1 MHSSPTRTKPD
12 TTGIGPCHSLSSVST
27 AAAVSIKSA
36 DTSASGGSK
45 LLFGEIDTG
54 SEQSLNNY
62 ASICDFVQCGSSTF
76 LRFWLDDRCRENFL
90 SFLPKDDLKAFRLTC
105 HGISARAA
113 PEMFRDLHI
122 TFRTN
127 TFTKPAKMAALDCIG
142 YHVRK
147 LSFGFPQ
154 TAESSLPPLVNPT
167 TGTEMGF
174 TYIPRVERS
183 NTQDPKYGDVAT
195 TEALTRQYPAIF
207 HASTNASALQ
217 LSGEG
222 RTEHC
227 RLRIDVATLCG
238 RAHQLSHSSKSVLD
252 VMVPNGLQYLMPHA
266 GYGTTPASTRVWSR
280 IQHLTLRLITQ
291 GDRKEQ
297 QTLHRY
303 LRSFHERLTELSV
316 RWEGHRGPFPLI
328 GLPHTAMTKAGASRV
343 SHKDQIAVQPS
354 IGSARL
360 KRLIVCNAQ
369 ASAAEINA
377 LIGSN
382 NETLHE
388 VELQD
393 VELTEGEWQ
402 DVFTTSGSRP
412 LVKPRTPELKTLA
425 IPDKRPVAVKPL
437 PALPLQSPRSA
448 LCSLGPMA
456 ASNRREVHQGY
467 CTEDTRSSKKRRSGT
482 YSETLKELIQV
493 ATQRHRG
500 YRARSLVLQDKTTLE
515 CVFVDSLLITA
526 NVGYEL
532 LANSAI
538 LSICRSSPASKRRRT
553 PGSSL
558 PKRVTRAASP
568 AKDERHI
575 SWKRRLEQGPTPAHA
590 NHRHQ
595 SPVRSA
601 MAERRFATDSDGDDK
616 MYMRGIGDPGRFNIV
631 CDIDDTDESLPSRT
645 MSPARTYT
653 QGDPPLGSPYPDD
666 AHASNSSSDIE
677 AAAPHRHSQTMDTLK
692 QMIQQY
698 AEGFSDLSSA
708 SDPLSHLLQPQHAE
722 TIRYVGCLALGG
734 PDGTDSWK
742 QLLQSSGTH
751 KALIFGVVARAL
763 KEHVFGALW
772 FGATPQQE
780 RELNKTQ
787 EDLLDKDGRDTSL
800 YQPTVLKIDK
810 EAQNQLTKAKDKL
823 LLQLQQL
830 LLPIVSVSTGK
841 KRDSADMR
849 LNDLAA
855 IIALAAD
862 LSRWMRQLDE
872 VVYYWPP
879 TFKDEEFEPGRMECV
894 NLRQMLD
901 ESPYQK
907 LDIQGRMRPRLQPGQ
922 EHRNEAIV
930 RVVCFPGLVA
940 YRQGGGEL
948 GGKVL
953 AEQDRRRGNG
963 SMPRD
968 VQIAQA
974 RSRDNVGVDDGY
986 RTKVICKAVGHLTW
1000 GKQRLL
1006 TREAGTSAHLDA
1018 MRDHSNKY
1026 LEDRKGF
1033 KELWDIFCER
1043 LISA

>member
-113 PEMFRDLHI
+113 PELFRDLHI

-207 HASTNASALQ
+207 HASTNASAFVLT
-217 LSGEG
+217 LSALPNL
-222 RTEHC
+222 EHLAIDC
-227 RLRIDVATLCG
+227 PGYSSRAKGARNTVDFALMSLRFA
-238 RAHQLSHSSKSVLD
+238 
-252 VMVPNGLQYLMPHA
+252 YLMPHA

-328 GLPHTAMTKAGASRV
+328 GLPHTAITKAGASRV

-482 YSETLKELIQV
+482 Y
-493 ATQRHRG
+493 R
-500 YRARSLVLQDKTTLE
+500 
-515 CVFVDSLLITA
+515 C
-526 NVGYEL
+526 
-532 LANSAI
+532 
-538 LSICRSSPASKRRRT
+538 
-553 PGSSL
+553 
-558 PKRVTRAASP
+558 
-568 AKDERHI
+568 
-575 SWKRRLEQGPTPAHA
+575 
-590 NHRHQ
+590 
-595 SPVRSA
+595 
-601 MAERRFATDSDGDDK
+601 
-616 MYMRGIGDPGRFNIV
+616 
-631 CDIDDTDESLPSRT
+631 ES
-645 MSPARTYT
+645 YF
-653 QGDPPLGSPYPDD
+653 
-666 AHASNSSSDIE
+666 
-677 AAAPHRHSQTMDTLK
+677 K
-692 QMIQQY
+692 KV
-698 AEGFSDLSSA
+698 LSSFM
-708 SDPLSHLLQPQHAE
+708 
-722 TIRYVGCLALGG
+722 
-734 PDGTDSWK
+734 SW
-742 QLLQSSGTH
+742 
-751 KALIFGVVARAL
+751 R
-763 KEHVFGALW
+763 
-772 FGATPQQE
+772 
-780 RELNKTQ
+780 
-787 EDLLDKDGRDTSL
+787 
-800 YQPTVLKIDK
+800 
-810 EAQNQLTKAKDKL
+810 
-823 LLQLQQL
+823 
-830 LLPIVSVSTGK
+830 
-841 KRDSADMR
+841 
-849 LNDLAA
+849 
-855 IIALAAD
+855 
-862 LSRWMRQLDE
+862 
-872 VVYYWPP
+872 
-879 TFKDEEFEPGRMECV
+879 
-894 NLRQMLD
+894 
-901 ESPYQK
+901 
-907 LDIQGRMRPRLQPGQ
+907 
-922 EHRNEAIV
+922 
-930 RVVCFPGLVA
+930 
-940 YRQGGGEL
+940 
-948 GGKVL
+948 
-953 AEQDRRRGNG
+953 
-963 SMPRD
+963 
-968 VQIAQA
+968 
-974 RSRDNVGVDDGY
+974 
-986 RTKVICKAVGHLTW
+986 
-1000 GKQRLL
+1000 
-1006 TREAGTSAHLDA
+1006 
-1018 MRDHSNKY
+1018 
-1026 LEDRKGF
+1026 
-1033 KELWDIFCER
+1033 
-1043 LISA
+1043 